1 MEYEEIKNNLNKIIE
16 IQNQNNILLKEIY
29 KIISNNSN
37 AKEFG
42 INVAANL
49 LVELLK
55 NNN

>member
-29 KIISNNSN
+29 KIISNNSD

-42 INVAANL
+42 INIAANL